1 MQVYI
6 SRKYQEFKI
15 AYWYNSLK
23 HKGGCK
29 MQLQA
34 HTLELKGTSNE
45 IGRQQ
50 GKIFKN
56 TPMLAHHQNMEGLA
70 PFTKSEACEADAL
83 LARWCPGIQ
92 DELAGFAEETGLEK
106 AGLSFYAMSC
116 LRPRCSQMALN
127 GSRMADGAPLLARN
141 YDFNPSAE
149 DFTLVRTSIQG
160 KYTHLGTST
169 MTFGRDEGMNE
180 HGLSVAMSSCGLP
193 VGALKYM
200 QPPTSKGLIFWV
212 VIRSLLENCR
222 NLDEALAMLQ
232 NMPIAFNL
240 NMIVMDAKGNAALI
254 EALDG
259 KQLVLPMENGALYA
273 TNHALAPEF
282 KPEKALRNSIQREQS
297 IQQFTKSAQATEA
310 GVKQL
315 LLTHVEEGGLF
326 NPYYE
331 DFLGTTKSIVMRPA
345 AKTLEICWGGLL
357 QNWWQQYAVNTPLAA
372 MSQSIELQGRKA
384 GQGTFDF
391 ISL

>member
-1 MQVYI
+1 M
-6 SRKYQEFKI
+6 
-15 AYWYNSLK
+15 L
-23 HKGGCK
+23 
-29 MQLQA
+29 LQA
-34 HTLELKGTSNE
+34 HTLELNGTSYE
-45 IGRQQ
+45 IGRKQ
-50 GKIFKN
+50 GEIFKN
-56 TPMLAHHQNMEGLA
+56 TPMIAHHHNMEGLT
-70 PFTKSEACEADAL
+70 PFTEREAREADSL
-83 LARWCPGIQ
+83 LALWCPGIQ
-92 DELAGFAEETGLEK
+92 DELSGFAEETGLEK
-106 AGLSFYAMSC
+106 AGLTFYAMSC

-127 GSRMADGAPLLARN
+127 ASRMADGAPLLARN

-149 DFTLVRTSIQG
+149 DFTLVRTGIQG
-160 KYTHLGTST
+160 KYAHLGTST
-169 MTFGRDEGMNE
+169 MTFGRDEGINE

-232 NMPIAFNL
+232 DMPIAFNL
-240 NMIVMDAKGNAALI
+240 NMIVMDAIGNAALV
-254 EALDG
+254 EVLDG
-259 KQLVLPMENGALYA
+259 KQLVLPMEDGLLYA

-282 KPEKALRNSIQREQS
+282 KPEKALRNSIQREKS
-297 IQQFTKSAQATEA
+297 IQQFTKTPQETEA

-315 LLTHVEEGGLF
+315 LLTHVDEGGLF

-345 AKTLEICWGGLL
+345 TKILEICWGGLA
-357 QNWWQQYAVNTPLAA
+357 QNGWKQYAATIPLTAT
-372 MSQSIELQGRKA
+372 SQSIELQGRKA

>member
-1 MQVYI
+1 MT
-6 SRKYQEFKI
+6 
-15 AYWYNSLK
+15 
-23 HKGGCK
+23 
-29 MQLQA
+29 LQT
-34 HTLELKGTSNE
+34 HTLELKGTNNE

-50 GKIFKN
+50 GKLFKN
-56 TPMLAHHQNMEGLA
+56 TARLACHQNMEGLT
-70 PFTKSEACEADAL
+70 PFTENEAREADAL

-92 DELAGFAEETGLEK
+92 DELAGFAEETGIEK
-106 AGLSFYAMSC
+106 ASLTFYVMSC
-116 LRPRCSQMALN
+116 LRPRCSQMALDA
-127 GSRMADGAPLLARN
+127 SRMADGAPLLARN

-169 MTFGRDEGMNE
+169 MTFGRDEGINE

-193 VGALKYM
+193 VGAMKYM

-232 NMPIAFNL
+232 DMPIAYNL
-240 NMIVMDAKGNAALI
+240 NMIVMDAEGNAALV

-259 KQLVLPMENGALYA
+259 KQLVLPVEDGLLYA

-282 KPEKALRNSIQREQS
+282 KQKKALRNSIQREKAVKR
-297 IQQFTKSAQATEA
+297 FTKAKQTTEA
-310 GVKQL
+310 AVKQL
-315 LLTHVEEGGLF
+315 LLTHVDEGGLF

-331 DFLGTTKSIVMRPA
+331 DFLGTTKSIVMRPVA
-345 AKTLEICWGGLL
+345 RTLEICWGGLA
-357 QNWWQQYAVNTPLAA
+357 QNGWQQYTVNTPLAA
-372 MSQSIELQGRKA
+372 MSQNIELQGEKA
-384 GQGTFDF
+384 EPRTFDF
-391 ISL
+391 IPF